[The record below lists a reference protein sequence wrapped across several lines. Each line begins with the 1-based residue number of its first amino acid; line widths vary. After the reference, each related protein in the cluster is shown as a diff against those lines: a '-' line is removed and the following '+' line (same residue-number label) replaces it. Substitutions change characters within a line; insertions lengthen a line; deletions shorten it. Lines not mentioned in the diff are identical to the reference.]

1 MIDYFIHFIDKPFH
15 LLLGNAAPSV
25 HHRPYLTDECGN
37 FPRLHTRLPG
47 NPAERAL
54 ILCHFP
60 HIHLYF
66 SPQFLR
72 KIEKLLADQ
81 VCMVF
86 LLIIKAHV
94 KLKVVLLLETQNLHF
109 VYKVLQFLVETR
121 PIKHKQLQSQ
131 AIHHW
136 CSLTRYRKG
145 LFWIFT
151 VSEMVF

>member
-72 KIEKLLADQ
+72 KIEKLLARK
-81 VCMVF
+81 VRCF
-86 LLIIKAHV
+86 AINSYFCE
-94 KLKVVLLLETQNLHF
+94 LKMRML
-109 VYKVLQFLVETR
+109 
-121 PIKHKQLQSQ
+121 
-131 AIHHW
+131 
-136 CSLTRYRKG
+136 
-145 LFWIFT
+145 
-151 VSEMVF
+151 